1 MNILVKQ
8 PNPKKD
14 HLVLVSKK
22 SGKVAS
28 TNTWLLALAAH
39 AQISD
44 ETSGIASLLPQQ
56 KALKLLE
63 KNTLSIIS
71 IRGSKGGKLAESIR
85 NQAKA
90 STPWLAA
97 LFLKNHRKN
106 KLVTRKDFCFWITQ
120 QLYDPSSK
128 AYRLA
133 ILKGLEDLL
142 SRPRSVRWWRDQ
154 LKKRQS

>member
-1 MNILVKQ
+1 MNILVKK
-8 PNPKKD
+8 PNPKKG

-39 AQISD
+39 AQIND
-44 ETSGIASLLPQQ
+44 NTTGIASLLPQQ

-63 KNTLSIIS
+63 KNTLSIKP
-71 IRGSKGGKLAESIR
+71 IRGLKGGKLAESIR

-97 LFLKNHRKN
+97 LFLENHRKN
-106 KLVTRKDFCFWITQ
+106 KLATRKNFCFWITQ

-133 ILKGLEDLL
+133 ILNGLEDLL
-142 SRPRSVRWWRDQ
+142 SRSRSVRWWRDQ